1 MSKIIDRNLLARV
14 ATRNGFDPESLL
26 QVIQRFE
33 NMRPTL
39 RRQAILRAIQTENW
53 GQLESFICLGSWVS
67 LRAIQTL
74 PPPLA
79 AIPEVAEI
87 WKNESLAWLLAGVRV
102 GSDRCKKIPLEWQSS
117 EAKQQWLPG
126 WKNAWR
132 KWVEYEIGQGR
143 DTLRRI
149 PKSLG
154 EELEFQSQRISL
166 WCHRRIGSSHSE
178 LQSMPKDVRQIPHGY
193 AALRTGVVRL
203 FKSGD
208 QTKFLCLRDLAN
220 LEPRLQAD
228 LLVLESR
235 KSAWLR
241 YLIARHTNRPTTPE
255 ADLLQDSEV
264 HSAWLRAWIK
274 HLESG
279 VAHRHLTNF
288 SVYIPTELANESRI
302 LDARRTGALK
312 WLRTN
317 PSRAGTPE
325 KDLLQDSEVYA
336 AWVQAWIKN
345 LKTNFSVNIPKE
357 LANESRILHARRTG
371 VLKWIATEHPTIA
384 EVGRLKRD
392 FLRTDDLV
400 RQEWEEGFI
409 THHGGKPVA
418 DCEELLKQ
426 WLLGQKYFGKSAVPV
441 TRLWGALAERVA
453 LDLSV
458 APVECRGDSECLRSW
473 LMGWIGY
480 IASADMDSI
489 RTLSSIPPTLREHER
504 VKAAI
509 RHRWL
514 HYVNRSNTKALDRF
528 TEIPCE
534 LADHPSFADLK
545 NSLWNNAV
553 LSGERTLSTLPENV
567 TPSPELKQQFQEWS
581 QIPIERRSCPDFQT
595 AWKRL
600 FTLAEY
606 DRVALDH
613 LVLFPACDRK
623 LVSFWRNATD
633 SRKRDIHDA
642 LRTLR
647 RFPWTIDHLPTDCL
661 NHPLIREFA
670 VEGMLELIQKDS
682 CYEQV
687 MPESLAQTNRIRSY
701 IEARNKEAARKQI
714 AEEHAQAMSQHANAS
729 AEARREKT
737 SVQRELRRWEREIR
751 KDGVKY
757 AAMPIRLRGEPRLLA
772 ALRETIGPLV
782 RKNPGIWMQ
791 LPVIVREDECLQ
803 RVFRIATR
811 GPLAGLEV
819 KNAA

>member
-1 MSKIIDRNLLARV
+1 MSKFIDRNLLERV

-33 NMRPTL
+33 SMRPTL
-39 RRQAILRAIQTENW
+39 RKQAIIRAIQTENW
-53 GQLESFICLGSWVS
+53 RQLEAFICLGSWVS

-74 PPPLA
+74 PPALA

-102 GSDRCKKIPLEWQSS
+102 GSDRSKKIPLEWQSS
-117 EAKQQWLPG
+117 EAKQQWLSA

-149 PKSLG
+149 PESLG
-154 EELEFQSQRISL
+154 EDLEFQSQRISL
-166 WCHRRIGSSHSE
+166 WCHRCIGRSHSE
-178 LQSMPKDVRQIPHGY
+178 LQSMPKDVRQTPHGY

-208 QTKFLCLRDLAN
+208 QTNFLCLRDLAN
-220 LEPRLQAD
+220 LEPRLQSD
-228 LLVLESR
+228 LFVLESR
-235 KSAWLR
+235 KSEWLK
-241 YLIARHTNRPTTPE
+241 YLIARHMDRPANPE

-264 HSAWLRAWIK
+264 HTAWLRAWIK

-279 VAHRHLTNF
+279 ISHYHF
-288 SVYIPTELANESRI
+288 SYIPTELANEGRI
-302 LDARRTGALK
+302 LAARRTGALK

-336 AWVQAWIKN
+336 VWVRAWIKN
-345 LKTNFSVNIPKE
+345 LKTNFSVNIPTE
-357 LANESRILHARRTG
+357 LANESRILEARRAG
-371 VLKWIATEHPTIA
+371 VLKWIRTNCPNIA
-384 EVGRLKRD
+384 EVGRLKLD

-400 RQEWEEGFI
+400 RQAWEEGFI
-409 THHGGKPVA
+409 TRHRGKPVA
-418 DCEELLKQ
+418 DCEELLKE
-426 WLLGQKYFGKSAVPV
+426 WLLGQMFFGRSAVPV
-441 TRLWGALAERVA
+441 TRLWSALAERVA
-453 LDLSV
+453 LDLNV
-458 APVECRGDSECLRSW
+458 APVECREDSECLRSW

-489 RTLSSIPPTLREHER
+489 RTLSCIPRVLREHEP

-514 HYVNRSNTKALDRF
+514 HYVNRSNTKALDRLA
-528 TEIPCE
+528 EIPRE

-553 LSGERTLSTLPENV
+553 LSGERTLSALPENV

-581 QIPIERRSCPDFQT
+581 QIPIERRSCPDFRT

-600 FTLAEY
+600 FALSKHYCA
-606 DRVALDH
+606 ALDH
-613 LVLFPACDRK
+613 LALFPAADRK

-633 SRKRDIHDA
+633 PRKRDIHDA

-647 RFPWTIDHLPTDCL
+647 RFPWAIDDLHKDYL
-661 NHPLIREFA
+661 NHPLIRECA
-670 VEGMLELIQKDS
+670 EEGMLELIQKYLS
-682 CYEQV
+682 YEEV
-687 MPESLAQTNRIRSY
+687 LPEPLAQTNRIRSFLEMRNE
-701 IEARNKEAARKQI
+701 EAVTKQM
-714 AEEHAQAMSQHANAS
+714 AEERGQAS
-729 AEARREKT
+729 AEGTEAKT
-737 SVQRELRRWEREIR
+737 SGKSELSRWEREIR

-757 AAMPIRLRGEPRLLA
+757 TVMPIRLRGEPCLLA
-772 ALRETIGPLV
+772 ALRESVGPLV

-791 LPVIVREDECLQ
+791 LPAIIREDECLQ

>member
-1 MSKIIDRNLLARV
+1 MSKFIDRNLLERV

-33 NMRPTL
+33 SMRASL
-39 RRQAILRAIQTENW
+39 RKQAILRAIQTENW
-53 GQLESFICLGSWVS
+53 GQLEAFICLSSWVS

-87 WKNESLAWLLAGVRV
+87 WKNESLGWLLAGVRV

-143 DTLRRI
+143 DTLHRI

-166 WCHRRIGSSHSE
+166 WCHRCIGRSHSE
-178 LQSMPKDVRQIPHGY
+178 LRSMPEDVRQNPHGY
-193 AALRTGVVRL
+193 AALRTGVGRL

-228 LLVLESR
+228 LFVLESR
-235 KSAWLR
+235 KAAWLK

-264 HSAWLRAWIK
+264 HSAWLRGWITY
-274 HLESG
+274 LESG
-279 VAHRHLTNF
+279 AAHYHFL
-288 SVYIPTELANESRI
+288 YIPTELANESCI

-312 WLRTN
+312 WLRTD

-345 LKTNFSVNIPKE
+345 LKTNFSVNIPTE
-357 LANESRILHARRTG
+357 LANESRILDARRAG
-371 VLKWIATEHPTIA
+371 LLNWIATEHPTIA
-384 EVGRLKRD
+384 EVGGLKLD

-409 THHGGKPVA
+409 TRHRGKPVA
-418 DCEELLKQ
+418 DCEELLKE
-426 WLLGQKYFGKSAVPV
+426 WLLAQMYFGRRAVPV

-453 LDLSV
+453 LDLNV

-480 IASADMDSI
+480 VASADMDSI

-514 HYVNRSNTKALDRF
+514 HYVNRSNAKALDRF
-528 TEIPCE
+528 AEIPCE

-553 LSGERTLSTLPENV
+553 LSGERTLSALPENV

-581 QIPIERRSCPDFQT
+581 QIPIERRSDPDFRT

-600 FTLAEY
+600 FALSRHYCA
-606 DRVALDH
+606 ALDH
-613 LVLFPACDRK
+613 LAQFPAADRK

-633 SRKRDIHDA
+633 PRKRDIHDA

-647 RFPWTIDHLPTDCL
+647 RFPWAIDDLSKESL
-661 NHPLIREFA
+661 AHPLIRESA
-670 VEGMLELIQKDS
+670 EEGMLELIQKHRS
-682 CYEQV
+682 YEEV
-687 MPESLAQTNRIRSY
+687 MPESLAQTNRIQSFL
-701 IEARNKEAARKQI
+701 EMRN
-714 AEEHAQAMSQHANAS
+714 
-729 AEARREKT
+729 AEAVSKQMSEGTDEKAR
-737 SVQRELRRWEREIR
+737 VQRELRRWEREIR

-757 AAMPIRLRGEPRLLA
+757 AVMPIRLRGEPRLLA

-791 LPVIVREDECLQ
+791 LPAIVREDECLQ

-811 GPLAGLEV
+811 GPLAGMEA

>member
-1 MSKIIDRNLLARV
+1 MSKILDRNLLERV

-33 NMRPTL
+33 SMKPTL
-39 RRQAILRAIQTENW
+39 RKQAILRAIQTENW

-87 WKNESLAWLLAGVRV
+87 WKNESLGWLLAGVRV

-117 EAKQQWLPG
+117 EANQHWLPG

-143 DTLRRI
+143 DTLHRI

-166 WCHRRIGSSHSE
+166 WCHRCIGRSPSD
-178 LQSMPKDVRQIPHGY
+178 LRSMPEDVRQNPHGY
-193 AALRTGVVRL
+193 AALRTGVGRL

-228 LLVLESR
+228 LFVLESR
-235 KSAWLR
+235 KAAWLK
-241 YLIARHTNRPTTPE
+241 YLIASRTDRPTTPE

-264 HSAWLRAWIK
+264 HSAWLRAWIT

-279 VAHRHLTNF
+279 VAHYHFL
-288 SVYIPTELANESRI
+288 YIPTELANESRI

-312 WLRTN
+312 WIRTN

-325 KDLLQDSEVYA
+325 KDLLQDSEVYG

-345 LKTNFSVNIPKE
+345 LKTNFSVNIPTE
-357 LANESRILHARRTG
+357 LANESRILDARRAG
-371 VLKWIATEHPTIA
+371 VLKWIAMEHPTIG
-384 EVGRLKRD
+384 EVGRLKLD

-400 RQEWEEGFI
+400 RQGWEEGFI
-409 THHGGKPVA
+409 TRHRGKPVA
-418 DCEELLKQ
+418 DCEGLLKE
-426 WLLGQKYFGKSAVPV
+426 WLLAQMYFGRRAVPV

-453 LDLSV
+453 LDLNV

-480 IASADMDSI
+480 VASADMDSI

-514 HYVNRSNTKALDRF
+514 KYVNRSFTKSLDRF
-528 TEIPCE
+528 AEIPCE

-545 NSLWNNAV
+545 NSVWNSAV
-553 LSGERTLSTLPENV
+553 LLGERTLSALLENAP
-567 TPSPELKQQFQEWS
+567 PSPELKQQFQEWS
-581 QIPIERRSCPDFQT
+581 QIPSRQRYNSDFQA
-595 AWKRL
+595 AWTRL
-600 FTLAEY
+600 FTLSKY
-606 DRVALDH
+606 DRDALDH

-623 LVSFWRNATD
+623 QVSFWRNATD
-633 SRKRDIHDA
+633 SRKRDIYDA

-647 RFPWTIDHLPTDCL
+647 RFPWAINDLPKEYFE
-661 NHPLIREFA
+661 HPLVKESA
-670 VEGMLELIQKDS
+670 VEGMLELIRKDS
-682 CYEQV
+682 SYKQV
-687 MPESLAQTNRIRSY
+687 MPDLLTQANRIRSFL
-701 IEARNKEAARKQI
+701 NMGNDEAAKRHR
-714 AEEHAQAMSQHANAS
+714 EEGG
-729 AEARREKT
+729 EAKT
-737 SVQRELRRWEREIR
+737 SFQRELSRWKREMR
-751 KDGVKY
+751 KDGAKY
-757 AAMPIRLRGEPRLLA
+757 AVVPIQFRGHPLLLA
-772 ALRETIGPLV
+772 TLRKTIGPLV

-791 LPVIVREDECLQ
+791 LPCIVRRDKCLQ
-803 RVFRIATR
+803 RVFGIATR
-811 GPLAGLEV
+811 GPLAGLE
-819 KNAA
+819 